1 MQPFFLPPAPGA
13 IGGPRFA
20 VLHRPPETPQGLVVF
35 VHPFAEEMNKSRRMA
50 ALQARALANQ
60 GLAVLLPDLLGCGD
74 SAGDFGDASWA
85 AWVDD
90 VVHASTWLREQARG
104 WTAPPTTAA
113 SADPPP
119 HPPPLTLW
127 GLRTGALLAAEAAAR
142 LGDVHRLLFWQPA
155 PSGKTVLQQFLR
167 LQMASELLGG
177 DATGGTEAL
186 RTRLAAGDSVEL
198 AGYRLSPGLT
208 QGLERAR
215 LEPPPG
221 VRLLHWLD
229 LSPRAEAILV
239 PGSASAVARWRQAG
253 CDVHAQVVT
262 GPTFWQT
269 TEIEE
274 APGLIEATLQA
285 MALPLPLPL
294 PLPEPSPAAIA
305 A

>member
-1 MQPFFLPPAPGA
+1 M
-13 IGGPRFA
+13 
-20 VLHRPPETPQGLVVF
+20 F

-50 ALQARALANQ
+50 ALQARALAGQ
-60 GLAVLLPDLLGCGD
+60 GWAVLLPDLLGCGD

-85 AWVDD
+85 AWVND
-90 VVHASTWLREQARG
+90 VVHAATWLREQASG
-104 WTAPPTTAA
+104 WAAAPATAA

-119 HPPPLTLW
+119 PPPPPPPPLTLW
-127 GLRTGALLAAEAAAR
+127 GLRTGALLAAEAATR

-177 DATGGTEAL
+177 DAAGGTEAL

-229 LSPRAEAILV
+229 LSPRAEATLA
-239 PGSASAVARWRQAG
+239 PGSASAVARWREAG
-253 CDVHAQVVT
+253 CEVHAQVVT
-262 GPTFWQT
+262 GPSFWQT
-269 TEIEE
+269 TEIED
-274 APGLIEATLQA
+274 APGLIEATLRA
-285 MALPLPLPL
+285 MALPFPLPLPL
-294 PLPEPSPAAIA
+294 PLPESSPAAIA

>member
-13 IGGPRFA
+13 GTGQSDGPRFA
-20 VLHRPPETPQGLVVF
+20 VLHRPPGLPQGLVLF

-74 SAGDFGDASWA
+74 SAGDFGEASWA

-90 VVHASTWLREQARG
+90 VVHAATWLREQACG
-104 WTAPPTTAA
+104 WAAEAATAA
-113 SADPPP
+113 SANS
-119 HPPPLTLW
+119 PPPLTLW

-142 LGDVHRLLFWQPA
+142 LGDVQRLLFWQPA
-155 PSGKTVLQQFLR
+155 LSGKTVLQQFLR

-239 PGSASAVARWRQAG
+239 PGSASAVARCRQAG
-253 CDVHAQVVT
+253 CDVQAQVVT
-262 GPTFWQT
+262 GPTFWQS
-269 TEIEE
+269 TEIED

-294 PLPEPSPAAIA
+294 PEAPPAAIA